1 MQTMEKKCDLDGMVV
16 ALAAG
21 DDRVWGEFIQT
32 PLYCAATKHLVNRF
46 GSDGEDLMQEAVHDL
61 YQALKRYLK
70 QGISTISLEGLFKTI
85 VKRQA
90 DSYMERKYRRARIA
104 SQVSWEAENM
114 ENWWGEDGL
123 GDLERLEDRLDL
135 NRRVPA
141 LRAALSTAALNKE
154 DWEIMVRF
162 YAYQE
167 SDKEIAAVL
176 HKPVNTIKS
185 RRQRAMARLQS
196 RLGRAEEVL
205 A

>member
-21 DDRVWGEFIQT
+21 DDQVWGEFMQT
-32 PLYCAATKHLVNRF
+32 PLYRAAKKYLANCF
-46 GSDGEDLMQEAVHDL
+46 GSDGEDLMQEAAHDL
-61 YQALKRYLK
+61 YQALKRYLE
-70 QGISTISLEGLFKTI
+70 QGKPAISLEGLFKTI
-85 VKRQA
+85 VQRQA
-90 DSYMERKYRRARIA
+90 NSYLERKYRRARIA

-123 GDLERLEDRLDL
+123 GDLERLEDGLDL

-141 LRAALSTAALNKE
+141 LCAALSTAAITKE
-154 DWEIMVRF
+154 DWEIIVRF

-176 HKPVNTIKS
+176 HKSVNTIKS

-196 RLGRAEEVL
+196 QLVRAKEVL